1 MTDVT
6 PRPKFDVVPSQRIG
20 VVILAAL
27 LSVGARQPPSIASV
41 GREPTVPDSARG
53 ARTSRGAAYADRV
66 AQADGVYEPSRD
78 SWFRIGDLV
87 HDVMR
92 KLRQDHVDRPRDA
105 VEPQAE
111 HVRAPFETELP
122 LVSPRDS
129 GH

>member
-78 SWFRIGDLV
+78 ARCRIGDLM
-87 HDVMR
+87 HDAMR
-92 KLRQDHVDRPRDA
+92 KWRQCAADRPSEA
-105 VEPQAE
+105 TV
-111 HVRAPFETELP
+111 
-122 LVSPRDS
+122 
-129 GH
+129 